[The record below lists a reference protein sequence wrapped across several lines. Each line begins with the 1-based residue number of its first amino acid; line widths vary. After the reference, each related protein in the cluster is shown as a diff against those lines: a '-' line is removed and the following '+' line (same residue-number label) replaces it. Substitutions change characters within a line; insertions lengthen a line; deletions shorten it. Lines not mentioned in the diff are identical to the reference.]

1 MPRGSKGITPIF
13 PFSRH
18 LGAPFTAIPVYPDGS
33 QNLTYAT
40 SDMHHSPPPG
50 LITHAEQLH
59 DLIDTLQT
67 TDAIG
72 LDTEF
77 VRERTYYPCFC
88 LVQISSPERIDCVDP
103 LALETIEP
111 LQAILSHP
119 KITKI
124 FHSARQD
131 LEVLLHQFGALPE
144 NLADTQLAAAFV
156 GHADQIGYA
165 KLVQEICHVDL
176 PKDATRTDWSRRPL
190 SADQIRYAADDVA
203 FLRGVHDHLNE
214 QLEQRG
220 RLNWYQEDCHDL
232 LNPGFYS
239 VQPENAWKKIAG
251 TQPLTESVRQ
261 RLQSLACWRE
271 TSAQQFNVPR
281 AWIIKDELLIQIALA
296 NVNNPGLVM
305 PLRGLKTQSQHRLS
319 ESFQDL
325 VSNLP
330 PLDQPSDAHLPLD
343 PRRDP
348 ERKKLMQSLSEMV
361 RNTAAELDIHSA
373 LLASRRDLDALL
385 DRPDECRVLRGWR
398 LPIIGQPLQAAIRGI
413 NPNDA

>member
-1 MPRGSKGITPIF
+1 M
-13 PFSRH
+13 
-18 LGAPFTAIPVYPDGS
+18 
-33 QNLTYAT
+33 Q
-40 SDMHHSPPPG
+40 HSPPPD

-59 DLIDTLQT
+59 NLIESLQT

-77 VRERTYYPCFC
+77 IRERTYYPCFC
-88 LVQISSPERIDCVDP
+88 LVQISSAERIACVDP
-103 LALETIEP
+103 LTLESVEP

-131 LEVLLHQFGALPE
+131 LEVLLHHFGALPV

-165 KLVQEICHVDL
+165 KLVQEICGINL

-190 SADQIRYAADDVA
+190 TADQIRYAADDVA
-203 FLRGVHDHLNE
+203 FLGEIHAHMTE

-220 RLNWYQEDCHDL
+220 RLTWYHEDCHDL
-232 LNPGFYS
+232 LNPGLYS
-239 VQPENAWKKIAG
+239 AQPENAWKKIAG
-251 TQPLTESVRQ
+251 TQPLTECVKE
-261 RLQSLACWRE
+261 RLRSLAGWRE

-281 AWIIKDELLIQIALA
+281 AWIIKDELLLQIALSS
-296 NVNNPGLVM
+296 VRKPGLVM
-305 PLRGLKTQSQHRLS
+305 PLRGLKTQSQLKVS
-319 ESFQDL
+319 ESFQEL

-330 PLDQPSDAHLPLD
+330 PLDQPSDAQLPLD

-361 RNTAAELDIHSA
+361 RKTAAELDIHAS
-373 LLASRRDLDALL
+373 LLASKRDLDALL
-385 DRPDECRVLRGWR
+385 DRPDESRVLRGWR
-398 LPIIGQPLQAAIRGI
+398 LHIIGHPLQAAIRGI
-413 NPNDA
+413 SPGDA

>member
-1 MPRGSKGITPIF
+1 M
-13 PFSRH
+13 
-18 LGAPFTAIPVYPDGS
+18 
-33 QNLTYAT
+33 Q
-40 SDMHHSPPPG
+40 HSPPPS

-59 DLIDTLQT
+59 DLIDSLQT
-67 TDAIG
+67 TDVIG

-103 LALETIEP
+103 LALETVEP

-131 LEVLLHQFGALPE
+131 LEVLLHHFGALPV

-156 GHADQIGYA
+156 GYADQIGYA
-165 KLVQEICHVDL
+165 KLVQEICHVNL

-190 SADQIRYAADDVA
+190 SADQIRYAADDVV
-203 FLRGVHDHLNE
+203 FLRKVHEHLIE

-220 RLNWYQEDCHDL
+220 RLSWYQEDCHEL

-239 VQPENAWKKIAG
+239 VQPDNAWKKIAG
-251 TQPLTESVRQ
+251 TQPLTECVRH

-281 AWIIKDELLIQIALA
+281 AWIIKDELLLQIALSS
-296 NVNNPGLVM
+296 VRKPGLIM
-305 PLRGLKTQSQHRLS
+305 PLRGLKTQSQHQLS

-361 RNTAAELDIHSA
+361 RNTASELDIHASV
-373 LLASRRDLDALL
+373 LASKRDLDALL
-385 DRPDECRVLRGWR
+385 DHPDECRILRGWR
-398 LPIIGQPLQAAIRGI
+398 LPIIGHPLQAATRGI
-413 NPNDA
+413 SPGDP